1 MGRRKIVTK
10 IPRCWMMRRS
20 QKDSFERSW
29 RCLLVC
35 IIFCSTGD
43 FSSPPLLLLLLLVLP
58 PSSLGCSTLSIMFA
72 ADDDEDDTV

>member
-10 IPRCWMMRRS
+10 IPRCWIMRRS

-35 IIFCSTGD
+35 NICSTGD
-43 FSSPPLLLLLLLVLP
+43 FSSPPLLLLLVVLP
-58 PSSLGCSTLSIMFA
+58 PSSLGCSTFSIMFA
-72 ADDDEDDTV
+72 ADDDEDDTVY